1 MQGIANG
8 FFGFDIASRC
18 ATIWDDGEKK
28 FTLTNEKQLG
38 EAVVS
43 VLKHPEI
50 TANKYLYISSVE
62 TSQNE
67 ILAALEKATSSKWT
81 LHHTTT
87 NEQVTEGSKKLQA
100 GDFEGALQL
109 VRAIPYGTFPGL
121 DSNYAKDRVLANG
134 LLGLKEESVQET
146 IQRVVDKTKAN

>member
-81 LHHTTT
+81 LHREAFIATFGDAEIEARTDGYLDDHRGKPSVIV
-87 NEQVTEGSKKLQA
+87 EVKPLMRSKKLS
-100 GDFEGALQL
+100 
-109 VRAIPYGTFPGL
+109 AI
-121 DSNYAKDRVLANG
+121 RMQ
-134 LLGLKEESVQET
+134 ESAQMV
-146 IQRVVDKTKAN
+146 AWM